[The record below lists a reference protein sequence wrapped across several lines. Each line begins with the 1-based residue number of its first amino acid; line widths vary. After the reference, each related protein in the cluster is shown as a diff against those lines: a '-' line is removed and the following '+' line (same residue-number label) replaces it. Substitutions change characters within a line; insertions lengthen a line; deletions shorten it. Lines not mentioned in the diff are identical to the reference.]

1 MSQRELLQTESNHD
15 ESRRIE
21 SVLVSATQSER
32 LAQTFKAMADPTRVR
47 ILHALALSELPVCDL
62 AELVKIS
69 ESAVSH
75 QLGLL
80 RALRIV
86 RRRKTGRHVY
96 YTLDDEHIRSLIEQ
110 GLAHQAH
117 IELTENNDSTNV
129 SK

>member
-1 MSQRELLQTESNHD
+1 MMIERESTNEALSPD
-15 ESRRIE
+15 ELDTIRSRMIG
-21 SVLVSATQSER
+21 LDASEA

-47 ILHALALSELPVCDL
+47 ILHALSLRELPVCDIAQL
-62 AELVKIS
+62 AGTS

-86 RRRKTGRHVY
+86 RRRKRGRHVF
-96 YTLDDEHIRSLIEQ
+96 YTLDDGHIRSLIEQ

-117 IELTENNDSTNV
+117 GESR
-129 SK
+129 

>member
-1 MSQRELLQTESNHD
+1 MMVEC
-15 ESRRIE
+15 ESRNEPLTPAELEAIRRQLIGPVA
-21 SVLVSATQSER
+21 SDA

-47 ILHALALSELPVCDL
+47 ILHALALRELPVCDIAQL
-62 AELVKIS
+62 AGAS

-86 RRRKTGRHVY
+86 RRRKRGRHVFY
-96 YTLDDEHIRSLIEQ
+96 ALDDDHIRSLIEQ

-117 IELTENNDSTNV
+117 RESF
-129 SK
+129 